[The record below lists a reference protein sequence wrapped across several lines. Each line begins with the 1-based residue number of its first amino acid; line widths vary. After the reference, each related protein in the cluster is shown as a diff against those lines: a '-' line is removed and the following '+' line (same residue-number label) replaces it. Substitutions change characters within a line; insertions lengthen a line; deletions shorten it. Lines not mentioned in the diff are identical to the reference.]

1 MSFSRRRRI
10 GIVGFGH
17 LGQYL
22 VQAILEKQQEF
33 ELAFVWNRTK
43 SYLAGKVDPSL
54 QLDDLSNFTD
64 KHPDLVVEV
73 AHPSITAEFG
83 KLFVRHCDYMIG
95 SPTVLADKNTEISLR
110 EAATQYGIYI
120 ANGALWGGE
129 DIRKMAD
136 HGTLK
141 GLKVTMSKHPS
152 CLKLVGELQSKNEQ
166 VKDHA
171 VILYQGSVRDLCP
184 KAPNNVN
191 TMAAAAIAGYT
202 LGFDNTQAC
211 LISDPSLAD
220 YHIVEVEVQGPIQP
234 DGKKFLVQTV
244 RKNPAPMG
252 AVTGTAT
259 YVSFLSSM
267 LEARGK
273 GSGFHL
279 C

>member
-1 MSFSRRRRI
+1 MSFPQRRRI

-22 VQAILEKQQEF
+22 VQTILEKQREF

-43 SYLAGKVDPSL
+43 SYLTGKVDPSL
-54 QLDDLSNFTD
+54 QLDDLSNFQD
-64 KHPDLVVEV
+64 RHPDLVVEV

-95 SPTVLADKNTEISLR
+95 SPTALADKNTEMSLR
-110 EAATQYGIYI
+110 EAATQHGIYI

-136 HGTLK
+136 CGSLR

-152 CLKLVGELQSKNEQ
+152 CLKLVGELQNKNEQ
-166 VKDHA
+166 VKEHA
-171 VILYQGSVRDLCP
+171 VILYQGSVRDLCL

-191 TMAAAAIAGYT
+191 TMAAAAMAGHT
-202 LGFDNTQAC
+202 LGFDHTQAC
-211 LISDPSLAD
+211 LISDPSLTD
-220 YHIVEVEVQGPIQP
+220 YHVVEVEVQGPIQP
-234 DGKKFLVQTV
+234 NGKKFFIHTV
-244 RKNPAPMG
+244 RKNPAPVG

-259 YVSFLSSM
+259 YTSFLSSM
-267 LEARGK
+267 LEAQGK
-273 GSGFHL
+273 GPGFHL